1 MKSRLII
8 NPVSGSDSAPHYIE
22 QIQRILEPRFGELEV
37 CTTEKA
43 GDARE
48 MAAEA
53 VRNGCTHVFS
63 AGGDGTLNEVLNGV
77 ANESAGFEQITF
89 GVIPLGTGNDFAN
102 AALFL
107 PEDVEAALQILAND
121 KVVAVDVGKVNEYF
135 FVNVSAGGFI
145 AEVSEAVDP
154 TLKSVAG
161 KLAYLIGGAQVLLDY
176 ESVTTNVKFSY
187 ASGEKV
193 RRTFNIE
200 MFAVCNSK
208 MVGGGRLI
216 APDAQIDD
224 GLLDVCIFEATDTLD
239 FLTTLAQV
247 ASGGHIGDENVTFFR
262 VSEIEFEFER
272 EINVNADGEVFNV
285 CNCRYQILPGAAKF
299 LTGEAPPVI

>member
-22 QIQRILEPRFGELEV
+22 QIQQALGLQFGELEI

-43 GDARE
+43 GDAGQ

-53 VRNGCTHVFS
+53 IRNGCTHVFS

-77 ANESAGFEQITF
+77 ANEPDGLAQITF

-107 PEDVEAALQILAND
+107 PQDVEAALEVLAKN
-121 KVVAVDVGKVNEYF
+121 KSVAVDVGKVNEYF

-176 ESVTTNVKFSY
+176 ESVKTNVKFSY

-193 RRTFNIE
+193 QRTFNIE

-216 APDAQIDD
+216 APDAEIND

-239 FLTTLAQV
+239 FLTTLAQI
-247 ASGGHIGDENVTFFR
+247 ASGGHIGDESVTFFR
-262 VSEIEFEFER
+262 VSEIEFDFER
-272 EINVNADGEVFNV
+272 ETNVNADGEVFNV
-285 CNCRYQILPGAAKF
+285 RKCHYKILPGAAKF
-299 LTGEAPPVI
+299 LTGEPPPII

>member
-8 NPVSGSDSAPHYIE
+8 NPVSGSDTAPHYIE
-22 QIQRILEPRFGELEV
+22 QIKRVLEPKFGKLEV
-37 CTTEKA
+37 YTTEKA
-43 GDARE
+43 GDARDI
-48 MAAEA
+48 AADA
-53 VRNGCTHVFS
+53 VRSGCTHIFS

-77 ANESAGFEQITF
+77 ANEINGFEQITF

-107 PEDVEAALQILAND
+107 PEDVEAALAVLAQN

-154 TLKSVAG
+154 TLKSIAG
-161 KLAYLIGGAQVLLDY
+161 KFAYLIGGAQVLLDY
-176 ESVTTNVKFSY
+176 EAVKTDLKFSY

-216 APDAQIDD
+216 APDAEIDD
-224 GLLDVCIFEATDTLD
+224 GLFDVCIFEATDTLD

-247 ASGGHIGDENVTFFR
+247 AAGGHIGDDSVTFFR

-272 EINVNADGEVFNV
+272 EINVNADGEVFSV
-285 CNCRYQILPGAAKF
+285 RKCLYKILPGAAKF
-299 LTGEAPPVI
+299 LTGEAPPTT